1 MKKNN
6 KIKKISEHVG
16 IPFRVCLVGNPFIV
30 QR

>member
-6 KIKKISEHVG
+6 KIKKSVSMVT